1 MNQGEL
7 FETIIRVHPLYHDL
21 VDTDVDEENGEE
33 PETVIFEVVEVL
45 DSDYKEFIGEQVH
58 IETATLREIYAEP
71 IEEQY
76 RYKAKLTYES
86 NSDKGAYELNLINLI
101 DVVI

>member
-1 MNQGEL
+1 MSQGEI
-7 FETIIRVHPLYHDL
+7 FEAVIRVHPLYHDL

-45 DSDYKEFIGEQVH
+45 DSDYNEFIEEQVH

-76 RYKAKLTYES
+76 RYKAKLTYEF
-86 NSDKGAYELNLINLI
+86 NSDKGAHELNLINLI

>member
-1 MNQGEL
+1 M
-7 FETIIRVHPLYHDL
+7 
-21 VDTDVDEENGEE
+21 
-33 PETVIFEVVEVL
+33 VEVL

-76 RYKAKLTYES
+76 RYKAKLTYEF
-86 NSDKGAYELNLINLI
+86 NSDKGALLISSANAIALL
-101 DVVI
+101 